1 MTFRFASQI
10 YESPVSLDFICIQ
23 YLYSCLGNIA
33 FKIKGKYVLCI
44 NQYGYCATFGPTI
57 QVTYEGPGFFHQKL
71 AKRLSF
77 TSPEWASLIHLT
89 QTKLIGPVY
98 DA

>member
-1 MTFRFASQI
+1 MNITQFYPTFQ
-10 YESPVSLDFICIQ
+10 DF
-23 YLYSCLGNIA
+23 S
-33 FKIKGKYVLCI
+33 KSIKEDFLEGTYTSFE
-44 NQYGYCATFGPTI
+44 GYIVTFGPTI